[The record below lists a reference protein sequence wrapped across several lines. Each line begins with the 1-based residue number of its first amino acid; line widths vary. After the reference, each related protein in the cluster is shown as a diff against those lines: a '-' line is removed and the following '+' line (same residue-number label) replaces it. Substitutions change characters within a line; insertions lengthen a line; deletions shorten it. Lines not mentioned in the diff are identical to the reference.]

1 MADEQDAT
9 LEQFLEEL
17 PISVR
22 QIIRPLYS
30 KKKRFETEK
39 EYCEELGQKVAGL
52 TKLLGRIKLHLWF
65 L

>member
-30 KKKRFETEK
+30 KKKSLKPKRNIVK
-39 EYCEELGQKVAGL
+39 NWVK
-52 TKLLGRIKLHLWF
+52 K
-65 L
+65 